1 MLPEGPKSLV
11 GEYGSVRWEES
22 CEGPEGAGRHR
33 GWARDHRARGTRPV
47 ALSHV
52 GGSPTTGAAEETW
65 GEKKRAQQNL
75 PGEGKQA
82 RRWWRIFVKELE
94 GEIKGRMVTLGIK
107 ETKGEEVGGRE
118 LAPSVP
124 APPSGC

>member
-1 MLPEGPKSLV
+1 MS
-11 GEYGSVRWEES
+11 
-22 CEGPEGAGRHR
+22 
-33 GWARDHRARGTRPV
+33 PV

-52 GGSPTTGAAEETW
+52 GGSPTAGAAEETQ

-82 RRWWRIFVKELE
+82 RWRRWMFVKELE

-107 ETKGEEVGGRE
+107 ETKGEGVGSWR
-118 LAPSVP
+118 AS
-124 APPSGC
+124 PPGC